1 LETKVIGEGNN
12 AKKGVTNPRISEEQE
27 VAKEIMEILESSEV
41 ITGVLEKIDILVEKA
56 NESILTIQ
64 VNTSKEQIEEEVVV
78 IGAK

>member
-1 LETKVIGEGNN
+1 M
-12 AKKGVTNPRISEEQE
+12 
-27 VAKEIMEILESSEV
+27 AKEIMEILESSEV